1 MNYKSVQYVT
11 EYEDKII
18 QGLFE
23 EEYNQKKKL
32 NYDDQQPQIVSEQ
45 SRAELI
51 DWLITIHHR
60 LIGPMEETLHIAVN
74 IIDRILMRNV
84 TQIEN
89 LHTLAITAFLI
100 ATKFEDII

>member
-1 MNYKSVQYVT
+1 MQYVT

-18 QGLFE
+18 DGLFK
-23 EEYNQKKKL
+23 EEYCPTKRLQ
-32 NYDDQQPQIVSEQ
+32 YDDQQPQIVSEQ

-60 LIGPMEETLHIAVN
+60 LIGPREETLHIAVN
-74 IIDRILMRNV
+74 IIDRILMRNI
-84 TQIEN
+84 TPIEN
-89 LHTLAITAFLI
+89 LYTLAITAFLI